1 MNLEEL
7 DANINQPEKTVEV
20 SNADMLASLIIIQ
33 SELQKIEKLIIENQ
47 KITQKSITEIKVI
60 LENQNKNISAI
71 PVLTS
76 NITNEKINNIIADMN
91 NGNANIIAS
100 TKALNESNAAFAI
113 YLRCWIISMVIAFV
127 LILLL
132 VFWR

>member
-1 MNLEEL
+1 MNLDEL
-7 DANINQPEKTVEV
+7 GAQINQNEKEKEV
-20 SNADMLASLIIIQ
+20 TNADMLASLVIIQ
-33 SELQKIEKLIIENQ
+33 GELQKIEKIITENQ
-47 KITQKSITEIKVI
+47 KITQKSITEIKVT

-76 NITNEKINNIIADMN
+76 NITSEKINNIVADMN

-100 TKALNESNAAFAI
+100 TKALNDSNAAFAI
-113 YLRCWIISMVIAFV
+113 FLKFWLVSMVIAFLLV
-127 LILLL
+127 LVL

>member
-20 SNADMLASLIIIQ
+20 SNADVLASLVLIQ
-33 SELQKIEKLIIENQ
+33 SQIRKIEKLIADNQ
-47 KITQKSITEIKVI
+47 KISQKSLNDIKDNLV
-60 LENQNKNISAI
+60 NNDKNISAI
-71 PVLTS
+71 PVLTA
-76 NITNEKINNIIADMN
+76 NIITEKLNNVVTDIN
-91 NGNANIIAS
+91 NGNVNIATL
-100 TKALNESNAAFAI
+100 TKALNESNAAFEI
-113 YLRCWIISMVIAFV
+113 YLKCWIISMVIAFV